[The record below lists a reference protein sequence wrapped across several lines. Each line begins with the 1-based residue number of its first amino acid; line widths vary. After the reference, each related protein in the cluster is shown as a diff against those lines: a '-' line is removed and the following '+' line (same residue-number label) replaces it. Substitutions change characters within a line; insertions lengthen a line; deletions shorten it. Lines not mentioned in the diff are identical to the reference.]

1 MRLKNRVAIVTGGAR
16 GIGKAISELFAAEG
30 AKVVIW
36 DLLDVGTETAQGI
49 VDKGGVAEF
58 TKISVTDR
66 PAINAECARIKETH
80 GSIDILINN
89 AGVLRDKS
97 LSKMTD
103 ADWDLVL
110 DVNLKGVFICIQEV
124 AHYMKEQQYGKIV
137 SASSTTGIFGNFGQT
152 NYGAAKAG
160 VVGMSKTLALELG
173 KYNIT
178 TNVIAPGFTQTDMT
192 ATIPQELVE
201 AGKKQIPLRTIAQ
214 PIDIAYGYLYLASDE
229 SRFVTGV
236 TIAID
241 GGVTRR

>member
-16 GIGKAISELFAAEG
+16 GIGQAIAELFAKEG
-30 AKVVIW
+30 AKVIIW
-36 DLLDVGTETAQGI
+36 DLLDAGTETAQSI
-49 VDKGGVAEF
+49 VDNGGVAEF

-66 PAINAECARIKETH
+66 AAINAECARIKAAH

-124 AHYMKEQQYGKIV
+124 ANYMKEQQYGKIV

-160 VVGMSKTLALELG
+160 VVGMTKTLALELG

-178 TNVIAPGFTQTDMT
+178 CNAIAPGFTQTDMT
-192 ATIPQELVE
+192 ASIPPELVE
-201 AGKKQIPLRTIAQ
+201 AGKKMIPLRTIAQ
-214 PIDIAYGYLYLASDE
+214 PIDIAYGYLYLSSDE